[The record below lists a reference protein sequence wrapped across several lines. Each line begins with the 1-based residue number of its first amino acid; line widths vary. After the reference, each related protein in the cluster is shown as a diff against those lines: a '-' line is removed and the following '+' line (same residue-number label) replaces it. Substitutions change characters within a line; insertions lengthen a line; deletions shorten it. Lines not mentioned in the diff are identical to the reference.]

1 MEKKFLEAA
10 SLKLKKIHIHIEE
23 QTPVVDLVTSQADQE
38 PLKMKGSRHLEQ
50 DFFLG
55 NTDKIVHTMRE
66 FAAEMH
72 PDVIYNRAN
81 PMVVA

>member
-1 MEKKFLEAA
+1 
-10 SLKLKKIHIHIEE
+10 
-23 QTPVVDLVTSQADQE
+23 
-38 PLKMKGSRHLEQ
+38 MKGSRHLEQ